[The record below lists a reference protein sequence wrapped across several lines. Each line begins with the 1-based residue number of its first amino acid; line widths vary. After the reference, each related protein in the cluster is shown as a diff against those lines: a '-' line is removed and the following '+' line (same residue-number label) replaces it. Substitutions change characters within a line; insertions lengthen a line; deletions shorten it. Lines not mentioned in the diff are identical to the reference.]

1 MPCSAQLTA
10 GGISNGR
17 NHSGGELAAGGVG
30 EQAGGRGGGGSPCVN
45 TNSFDGQLTA
55 QYCNM

>member
-17 NHSGGELAAGGVG
+17 NHSGGELAGGGVG
-30 EQAGGRGGGGSPCVN
+30 EQAGGRGGGGGLPA
-45 TNSFDGQLTA
+45 LT
-55 QYCNM
+55 QIHLMDN